1 MFKEYIKDYI
11 ENEISYIEDCIEEDY
26 KNKNTYK
33 KDLNYLQKLKEKD
46 IEEISDNVDNDNE
59 LWETIDEVI
68 HSYIYHQ
75 KRG

>member
-68 HSYIYHQ
+68 HSYIYH
-75 KRG
+75 